1 MLSLSWYCVS
11 IKQQVKIEY
20 KLSLTTLIRKAWEIF
35 KISWAFPIDKLQ
47 QKAYNKGTV
56 KERGTERRYFG
67 CVKYGNRR
75 FNRPEINRRK

>member
-1 MLSLSWYCVS
+1 MKEQEVLSLSWYCVS
-11 IKQQVKIEY
+11 IKQQAKIEY

-56 KERGTERRYFG
+56 KERGTE
-67 CVKYGNRR
+67 K
-75 FNRPEINRRK
+75 

>member
-1 MLSLSWYCVS
+1 MS

-56 KERGTERRYFG
+56 KERGTE
-67 CVKYGNRR
+67 K
-75 FNRPEINRRK
+75 

>member
-1 MLSLSWYCVS
+1 MLSLSWYYVS
-11 IKQQVKIEY
+11 IKQQAKIEY

-56 KERGTERRYFG
+56 KERETE
-67 CVKYGNRR
+67 K
-75 FNRPEINRRK
+75 